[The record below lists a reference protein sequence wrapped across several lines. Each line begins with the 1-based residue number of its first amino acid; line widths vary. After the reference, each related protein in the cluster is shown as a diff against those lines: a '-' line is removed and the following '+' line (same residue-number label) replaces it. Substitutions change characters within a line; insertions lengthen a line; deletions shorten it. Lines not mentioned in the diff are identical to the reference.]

1 MGWEDGGRFRREG
14 TYVSLWLI
22 YVDVWQ
28 KPTQY
33 YKAIVLQLKI
43 NLKKKGCSFI
53 KKKRSP
59 LSLGEEFL
67 LPYHQHFEDILIY

>member
-59 LSLGEEFL
+59 LKLIL
-67 LPYHQHFEDILIY
+67 LLTQSRIRLWKMSIP